1 MWKVTL
7 KGLLAHRVRLIL
19 TTLSV
24 VLGVAFVSGTF
35 VLTDTMRAVFEDLVG
50 RSTGTIDV
58 VVRGAAP
65 ATGNA
70 LEDLDTQPPTLRET
84 LLDDVLAVA
93 GVVRAEGTV
102 EGYAMI
108 VRPNGEAITPAGP
121 PTLGSAWSEEGLRV
135 IHEGGRPPT
144 EPDEVV
150 IDEATADR
158 YDLPVGERV
167 SIVFSATP
175 PREFTIVGISAAEE
189 GDNLA
194 GATFAEFERRTAQQ
208 VLDLEGR
215 YTSFNVWS
223 HDYVTPEDLVTRL
236 ETSLPADVD
245 AITAEDRAAEVME
258 GIDQA
263 LGFITVLFGIFAGIA
278 VVVGA
283 FIIAN
288 TFSITVLQRTREFAL
303 LRSLGASRR
312 QIVTSVVGEALV
324 VGLLASIVGLVG
336 GLGLAVVLN
345 ELLRVVGVD
354 MPTGGLVL
362 APRTVVV
369 ALAIGL
375 LVTTVSSLLPARR
388 AAGIHPMA
396 AMRAVTVQAYRPSPA
411 RLALGILAGVGA
423 TVAVA
428 IAVLAQPE
436 RAGWLVGLGAVLALA
451 GLGATGPVLT
461 RPVLRLF
468 GGSGRRFGTVGR
480 IARSNSLRTP
490 RRTWTTAAALT
501 IGVAL
506 VSAVAVMAGS
516 LKVSANDAL
525 EGTLRADVVLSA
537 SNAMTGGTVP
547 PVLARQLETI
557 PEVAAVSPVRAGGGE
572 IDGTHATVT
581 ALDPVAW
588 EAVADT
594 TFVEGSLSGFAP
606 QLTVAIDRE
615 LADREGYAIDDVL
628 PATFPASGDTE
639 LRVKAIFEPDQLLSG
654 YLVSIGTHEE
664 LYNQVADASVLV
676 AGAEGGSAGAVLA
689 AVQEA
694 AAAYPAVV
702 VQDQAEYRASVAGQ
716 VDQILALVTA
726 LLAMA
731 VFIAVL
737 GIMNTL
743 ALSIH
748 ERTHEIGLL
757 RAVGM
762 TRGQVRT
769 MIRWEAVT
777 IAWLGAFVGLLL
789 GLVFGWATTRAL
801 ADQGLTAFV
810 VPVGQLVAAV
820 LMAVLAGVLAAVL
833 PARRA
838 AKLDVLRAVTVE

>member
-1 MWKVTL
+1 VWRITL
-7 KGLLAHRVRLIL
+7 KGLLAHRVRLVL

-35 VLTDTMRAVFEDLVG
+35 VLTDTMSAVFEDLVQT
-50 RSTGTIDV
+50 SSSSVDV
-58 VVRGAAP
+58 VVRGASP
-65 ATGNA
+65 DTGSA
-70 LEDLDTQPPTLRET
+70 LEELDTQPPTLRET
-84 LLDDVLAVA
+84 LLDDVLAVP
-93 GVVRAEGTV
+93 GVASAEGTV
-102 EGYAMI
+102 EGYAML
-108 VRPNGEAITPAGP
+108 VRPNGDAITPSGP
-121 PTLGSAWSEEGLRV
+121 PTLGAAWSDEGLRV
-135 IHEGGRPPT
+135 VAEGGRPPT

-150 IDEATADR
+150 IDEATAER
-158 YDLPVGERV
+158 YDLPVGERIT
-167 SIVFSATP
+167 IVFSATP
-175 PREFTIVGISAAEE
+175 PREFTIVGIAAAEE

-194 GATFAEFERRTAQQ
+194 GATYAEFDRRTAQE
-208 VLDLEGR
+208 VLDLQGQ
-215 YTSFNVWS
+215 YTGFSVWA
-223 HDYVTPEDLVTRL
+223 HDYVTPEALVTRL

-245 AITAEDRAAEVME
+245 AITAEDRADEIME

-263 LGFITVLFGIFAGIA
+263 LGFITIIFGIFAGIA

-312 QIVTSVVGEALV
+312 QVVASVVGEAAV
-324 VGLLASIVGLVG
+324 IGLLASVLGILA
-336 GLGLAVVLN
+336 GLGLAVGLN
-345 ELLRVVGVD
+345 ELLRVMGFD
-354 MPTGGLVL
+354 MPSGSLVL
-362 APRTVVV
+362 QPRTIVV

-375 LVTTVSSLLPARR
+375 VVTIVSSLLPARR

-396 AMRAVTVQAYRPSPA
+396 AMRAVSIQAYRPS
-411 RLALGILAGVGA
+411 RLRLVSGIAAGIGA

-428 IAVLAQPE
+428 IAIVAQPDS
-436 RAGWLVGLGAVLALA
+436 AGLLVGLGAILALA
-451 GLGATGPVLT
+451 ALGATGPALT

-468 GGSGRRFGTVGR
+468 GGSGQRFGTVGR

-506 VSAVAVMAGS
+506 VSAVAVMAS
-516 LKVSANDAL
+516 SIKASSSDAL

-537 SNAMTGGTVP
+537 GNAMTGGTVP
-547 PVLARQLETI
+547 PVLARSLEAVPIVSAVAPI
-557 PEVAAVSPVRAGGGE
+557 PIGGGE
-572 IDGTHATVT
+572 IDGSHATIS
-581 ALDPVAW
+581 AIDPVHW
-588 EAVADT
+588 DAVAET
-594 TFVEGSLSGFAP
+594 TFVEGDLTGFAP
-606 QLTVAIDRE
+606 QMTIAVDRE
-615 LADREGYAIDDVL
+615 LAEREGYAVGDVL
-628 PATFPASGDTE
+628 PAIFPASGETE
-639 LRVKAIFEPDQLLSG
+639 LRLKAIFEPDQLLSG
-654 YLVSIGTHEE
+654 WLVSIGTHEA
-664 LYNQVADASVLV
+664 LFNQVADASVLV
-676 AGAEGGSAGAVLA
+676 AGDEGAAPEEVLA
-689 AVQEA
+689 AVEQA
-694 AAAYPAVV
+694 ASSYPAVV
-702 VQDQAEYRASVAGQ
+702 VQDQAQYRDSVAGQ
-716 VDQILALVTA
+716 VDRILALVTA

-762 TRGQVRT
+762 TRGQVRG

-789 GLVFGWATTRAL
+789 GVVFGWATTRAL
-801 ADQGLTAFV
+801 SDQGMTAFV
-810 VPVGQLVAAV
+810 IPWVQLAGAV
-820 LMAVLAGVLAAVL
+820 LIAVVAGVLAAIL